1 MKNLAYVLLLTV
13 FPAQA
18 DLYRWVDPQSGS
30 VKLSNLPPP
39 WFGDPLQEARSPAVE
54 VVPFKPIG
62 KPPAAVA
69 DKPAAQ
75 PTFSALEE
83 RWRSMLQTVTGLPGR
98 ADFDRAGEGIQQQVQ
113 AYEAVRAELDR
124 QDPGGAARRRA
135 EEGGLYE
142 RLKRGLEA
150 QFSR

>member
-1 MKNLAYVLLLTV
+1 MRKLAYCLLLV
-13 FPAQA
+13 ALPAHA
-18 DLYRWVDPQSGS
+18 DLYRWIDPQSGS

-39 WFGDPLQEARSPAVE
+39 WYGDALKEARSPVVE
-54 VVPFKPIG
+54 VIPFKPIG

-69 DKPAAQ
+69 SKPAAQ
-75 PTFSALEE
+75 PVFTVLEE
-83 RWRSMLQTVTGLPGR
+83 RWRSMLQTVTGLPDR
-98 ADFDRAGEGIQQQVQ
+98 ADFDRAGQGLQQQVQ

-142 RLKRGLEA
+142 RLKKGLEA
-150 QFSR
+150 QFRR